1 MVWGAGRDPGQYRQ
15 RARTLLFNLR
25 DANNP
30 QLRGRVVTRDLSAAV
45 LVQMSS
51 EDLASKVLNFEL
63 PMYRLASWESVCEWV
78 IWCSSSGRSLLS
90 SGFCATCRS

>member
-1 MVWGAGRDPGQYRQ
+1 MGSAGRDPGQYRQ

-30 QLRGRVVTRDLSAAV
+30 QLRGRVVTRDLAAAA

-51 EDLASKVLNFEL
+51 EDLASKVLGFGL
-63 PMYRLASWESVCEWV
+63 LMHRLAPVESACEWV
-78 IWCSSSGRSLLS
+78 VWRRSSGRNLL
-90 SGFCATCRS
+90 